1 MSRSTHYP
9 EIAAR
14 MFNTPLMLHE
24 GKGNV
29 IARAFGPRVLGMP
42 DAEAVVHGGE
52 QFGIVGDTLRDEV
65 DGWGQP
71 AYRGPKR
78 LSDRIALIEVEGTL
92 INKGK
97 WIGKSSGQTT
107 YEAIGLQ
114 ADDCR
119 TDDSIH
125 GVVVEVDSFGGEV
138 TGAFDCAER
147 LFELS
152 QAKPTIAILTDHA
165 LSAGYLL
172 AAPARQVVIP
182 RNGQAGSIGV
192 ISMHV
197 DVSKWLAN
205 QGLDVT
211 IMKAG
216 ARKDDFNSYG
226 PIPKHVLEEALA
238 EMEEMRRD
246 FAETVS
252 RFRAGRLSFDAA
264 MATEAMCFR
273 GQAAVDLG
281 LADAVA
287 RPSQVL
293 AAFEEELGRLAG

>member
-1 MSRSTHYP
+1 MSMAAHYP

-29 IARAFGPRVLGMP
+29 IARAFGPRVLGTP
-42 DAEAVVHGGE
+42 DLDVQAAGVSM
-52 QFGIVGDTLRDEV
+52 GIVGDEM
-65 DGWGQP
+65 GQWRESGDRCYEP
-71 AYRGPKR
+71 RRHG
-78 LSDRIALIEVEGTL
+78 RIAVIEIEGSL

-107 YEAIGLQ
+107 YEGIITQVNAVI
-114 ADDCR
+114 
-119 TDDSIH
+119 DDSSVE
-125 GVVVEVDSFGGEV
+125 GVILEIDSFGGEV

-147 LFELS
+147 LYELS

-172 AAPARQVVIP
+172 AATARQIVIP
-182 RNGQAGSIGV
+182 QNGQAGSIGV

-197 DVSKWLAN
+197 DASKWLAD
-205 QGLDVT
+205 QGLSVT
-211 IMKAG
+211 ILKAG
-216 ARKDDFNSYG
+216 ARKADFNAYQ
-226 PIPKHVLEEALA
+226 PLPPEVLEEALTD
-238 EMEEMRRD
+238 MEAMRRD
-246 FAETVS
+246 FAATVA

-264 MATEAMCFR
+264 MATEAKCFR
-273 GQAAVDLG
+273 GEAAVEAG

-293 AAFEEELGRLAG
+293 AAFEEELGRVAG

>member
-1 MSRSTHYP
+1 MSMAAHYP

-29 IARAFGPRVLGMP
+29 IARAFGPRVLGAP
-42 DAEAVVHGGE
+42 DADVAVRGGE
-52 QFGIVGDTLRDEV
+52 QFGLVGDTLRDAV
-65 DGWGQP
+65 DGDGQP
-71 AYRGPKR
+71 VYQGPKR
-78 LSDRIALIEVEGTL
+78 ISDRIALIEVEGTL

-119 TDDSIH
+119 TDSSID
-125 GVVVEVDSFGGEV
+125 GVIVEIDSFGGEV

-147 LFELS
+147 LYELS

-172 AAPARQVVIP
+172 AAPARQIVIP
-182 RNGQAGSIGV
+182 QNGQAGSIGV

-197 DVSKWLAN
+197 DASKWLAD
-205 QGLDVT
+205 QGLSVT
-211 IMKAG
+211 ILKAG
-216 ARKDDFNSYG
+216 ARKADFNAYQ
-226 PIPKHVLEEALA
+226 PLPPEVLEEALTD
-238 EMEEMRRD
+238 MEAMRRD
-246 FAETVS
+246 FAATVA

-264 MATEAMCFR
+264 MATEAKCFR
-273 GQAAVDLG
+273 GQAAVEAG

-293 AAFEEELGRLAG
+293 AAFEEELGRVAG

>member
-1 MSRSTHYP
+1 MSHAAHYP

-42 DAEAVVHGGE
+42 DLSVHGSG
-52 QFGIVGDTLRDEV
+52 QSMGIVGDEM
-65 DGWGQP
+65 GQWREAGEHCYQP
-71 AYRGPKR
+71 RRCG
-78 LSDRIALIEVEGTL
+78 RIAVIEIEGSL

-107 YEAIGLQ
+107 YEGIITQVNAII
-114 ADDCR
+114 
-119 TDDSIH
+119 DDSSVE
-125 GVVVEVDSFGGEV
+125 GVVLEVDSFGGEV

-152 QAKPTIAILTDHA
+152 RAKPTIAVLTDHA

-172 AAPARQVVIP
+172 ASTARQVVIP
-182 RNGQAGSIGV
+182 QNGQAGSIGV
-192 ISMHV
+192 ISLHV

-205 QGLDVT
+205 QGLAVT
-211 IMKAG
+211 ILKAG
-216 ARKDDFNSYG
+216 ARKADFNTYE
-226 PIPKHVLEEALA
+226 PLPEDVLERALA
-238 EMEEMRRD
+238 DMEQVRRD
-246 FAETVS
+246 FAATVS
-252 RFRAGRLSFDAA
+252 RFREGRLSFETA
-264 MATEAMCFR
+264 MGTEADSFR

-293 AAFEEELGRLAG
+293 AAFEEELGRLAS